1 MAEPEQ
7 LYAQLVAAFREAR
20 WPDADA
26 LARQLLP
33 MAPRHAG
40 VYGIAGIVRLELRDP
55 AGAVELLGRAT
66 ALDPAR
72 ADFATLH
79 AKALMEHRQTGEALR
94 AVDRALPLAQGDA
107 GALDTLGVLYARGEL
122 PARAADAF
130 RAAVAAAPQ
139 HAPFRLNLATALT
152 TLGDFDGAERELNA
166 CIERDARQW
175 QAHLALAQLRTQ
187 TSASNHVDRLL
198 ALLARHGDDERA
210 AIHLNMALAKEY
222 DDLGEY
228 PKAFAHLSQGKAA
241 QRRQRPYRIDRDRAM
256 FDALQQA
263 FPAPMTAMHGDMTE
277 EPIFIV
283 GLPRTGTTLVERV
296 LSRHPD
302 VHAAG
307 ELLNF
312 GVALQQVSRSRTPL
326 LLSPELPAQAQAQR
340 IDWQALGAAYLAST
354 RPATGHTAR
363 FIDKLPHNFLYA
375 GFIARAL
382 PRAKIICLRRD
393 PMDTCLS
400 NFRQLFDHGSMH
412 FDYSCDLLDTGRY
425 YLLFD
430 QLMRHWERVLP
441 GRILTM
447 NYETLVDTP
456 EIATRVLLGFCGLP
470 WHEACLRGEDN
481 PAPIATFSAT
491 QARGP
496 LHRASL
502 QRWRNYE
509 DQLRGLRAL
518 LAEGGVALS

>member
-1 MAEPEQ
+1 MADPEQ
-7 LYAQLVAAFREAR
+7 LYAQLVAAFREGR
-20 WPDADA
+20 WSDADH

-33 MAPRHAG
+33 LAPRHAG

-55 AGAVELLGRAT
+55 AGAAELLGHAT
-66 ALDPAR
+66 TLDPTR

-79 AKALMEHRQTGEALR
+79 AKALMEDRRTGEALR
-94 AVDRALPLAQGDA
+94 AADRALLLAPGDA
-107 GALDTLGVLYARGEL
+107 GALDTLGVLYARGEQ
-122 PARAADAF
+122 PARAVETF
-130 RAAVAAAPQ
+130 RAAVAAAPG

-152 TLGDFDGAERELNA
+152 TIGDFDGAERELDA
-166 CIERDARQW
+166 CLERDVRQW
-175 QAHLALAQLRTQ
+175 PAHLALAQLRTQ
-187 TSASNHVDRLL
+187 TSASNHVARLL
-198 ALLARHGDDERA
+198 SLLAHHGDDESA
-210 AIHLNMALAKEY
+210 TVPLNMALAKEY

-228 PKAFAHLSQGKAA
+228 PRAFEHLSRGKAA
-241 QRRQRPYRIDRDRAM
+241 RRRQRPYRMERDRAM
-256 FDALQQA
+256 FDALRQA
-263 FPAPMTAMHGDMTE
+263 FPEPVSSVHGDMSE

-283 GLPRTGTTLVERV
+283 GMPRTGTTLVERV

-307 ELLNF
+307 ELQNF
-312 GVALQQVSRSRTPL
+312 AVALQQASRNPTPM
-326 LLSPELPAQAQAQR
+326 LLSPDLPARAQR
-340 IDWQALGAAYLAST
+340 IEWAALGAAYLAST
-354 RPATGHTAR
+354 RPGTGHTAR

-393 PMDTCLS
+393 PLDTCLS
-400 NFRQLFDHGSMH
+400 NFRQLFDNGSIH

-441 GRILTM
+441 GRVLTM
-447 NYETLVDTP
+447 NYETLIDTP
-456 EIATRVLLGFCGLP
+456 EVATRILLGFCGLP
-470 WHEACLRGEDN
+470 WHEGCLRVEDN

-491 QARGP
+491 QARAP

-502 QRWRNYE
+502 QRWRHYE
-509 DQLRGLRAL
+509 DHLRSLRAL